1 VTLETCD
8 PPSLNTANCS
18 KYTWNSVAIVAF
30 SGTELERIFT
40 NEGNTV
46 VMQHYNLTG
55 VVKGPLGVI
64 MRYYIPVGLLG
75 FNHMWSLMRTI
86 LNYKTPE
93 NLQAKEQMIKLKSSI
108 TIATKLDREIR
119 IFH

>member
-1 VTLETCD
+1 
-8 PPSLNTANCS
+8 
-18 KYTWNSVAIVAF
+18 
-30 SGTELERIFT
+30 
-40 NEGNTV
+40 
-46 VMQHYNLTG
+46 
-55 VVKGPLGVI
+55 

-119 IFH
+119 IFHPTGM